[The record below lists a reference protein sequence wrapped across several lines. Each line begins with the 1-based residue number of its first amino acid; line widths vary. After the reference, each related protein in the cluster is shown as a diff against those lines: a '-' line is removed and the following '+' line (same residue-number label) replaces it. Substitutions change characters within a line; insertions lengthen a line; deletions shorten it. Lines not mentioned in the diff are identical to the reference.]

1 MKKSAI
7 LFTLALF
14 LYSCAESQSYKGT
27 WIDQET
33 EKSILNIEEQN
44 GKLWL
49 NQYDRSDEIV
59 IEGSKAYIKYPH
71 YNDPLLLDAQ
81 KDILTIRG
89 VKYVLLPN
97 SLKGQFTGKWK
108 NENGDLSFLVQIDEN
123 NDLNWDINTADNK
136 PIRYYPKPIE
146 SGFHFTMGRDTL
158 TYKLVDGRLVDN
170 KGNKY
175 FKDSEIN

>member
-14 LYSCAESQSYKGT
+14 LYSCAESQTYVGT

-44 GKLWL
+44 GKGWL
-49 NQYDRSDEIV
+49 NQYERSDEIV

-71 YNDPLLLDAQ
+71 YNAHLLLDAQ

-89 VKYVLLPN
+89 VKYILL
-97 SLKGQFTGKWK
+97 
-108 NENGDLSFLVQIDEN
+108 
-123 NDLNWDINTADNK
+123 
-136 PIRYYPKPIE
+136 PKPIVA
-146 SGFHFTMGRDTL
+146 M
-158 TYKLVDGRLVDN
+158 V
-170 KGNKY
+170 
-175 FKDSEIN
+175 